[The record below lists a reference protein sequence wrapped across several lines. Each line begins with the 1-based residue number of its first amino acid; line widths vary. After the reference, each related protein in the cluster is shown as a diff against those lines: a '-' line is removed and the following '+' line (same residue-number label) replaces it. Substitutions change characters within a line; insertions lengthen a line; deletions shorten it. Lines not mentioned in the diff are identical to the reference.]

1 MLSERYGGRSG
12 ETHEQFVWRA
22 SNVFPEQQV
31 KAWSRFER
39 AVFNQLM
46 APLIHKRGY
55 SAITN
60 EILLELRECMD
71 KIVLNFETGV
81 LEG

>member
-1 MLSERYGGRSG
+1 MISEAYEGRSG
-12 ETHEQFVWRA
+12 ETHEQFIRRA
-22 SNVFPEQQV
+22 SSVFPEQQA

-39 AVFNQLM
+39 AVFNHLM

-71 KIVLNFETGV
+71 KIVLHFETGV
-81 LEG
+81 LQG